1 MMALPKQALQ
11 WTLQG
16 HVRREEGDLRTLML
30 RALGPDL
37 QKKS

>member
-16 HVRREEGDLRTLML
+16 HGRREEGDLRTLML